1 MADETET
8 PSELRLMF
16 GAEEEVADAD
26 GVGEEEGPV
35 QNGQNG
41 LLRPPSLE
49 EDIVVDN

>member
-16 GAEEEVADAD
+16 GAEEEVADGAD
-26 GVGEEEGPV
+26 EGPF

-41 LLRPPSLE
+41 LRVPSLE

>member
-16 GAEEEVADAD
+16 GAEEEVGD
-26 GVGEEEGPV
+26 GVGEEGPF

>member
-26 GVGEEEGPV
+26 GVGEEEGPF